1 MREVSGTPPSRRLGP
16 LRYELEHRFG
26 VTFVNSGLLRQA
38 LVHPSYINENPDDVT
53 ESNQR
58 LEFLGDAMIG
68 LAVASDLFE
77 RYPGSPE
84 GELTPIR
91 AALVKGST
99 LARVAQSLDLGN
111 LLLLGRGEAES
122 GGRVRESNLADAFEA
137 LAGAVFEDLGYGTA
151 EGFVL
156 DAMADEFESS
166 FSPDFQSNSKSI
178 LQELVQSRD
187 GSLPVYRLTAVTGA
201 DHARVFDI
209 EVLISGE
216 LVGRGSG
223 RRKTE
228 AEQAAACNALKTLT
242 D

>member
-1 MREVSGTPPSRRLGP
+1 MSGTTSPGRLAP
-16 LRYELEHRFG
+16 LRHELEHRFG
-26 VTFVNSGLLRQA
+26 VTFVNPGLLRQA
-38 LVHPSYINENPDDVT
+38 LVHASYINENPDDVT

-84 GELTPIR
+84 GELTPLR

-99 LARVAQSLDLGN
+99 LARVARSLDLGN

-122 GGRVRESNLADAFEA
+122 GGHARESNLADAFEA
-137 LAGAVFEDLGYGTA
+137 VVGAVFEDRGYGMA
-151 EGFVL
+151 ERFVL

-166 FSPDFQSNSKSI
+166 VSPDFQSNPKSI
-178 LQELVQSRD
+178 LQELVQCRD
-187 GSLPVYRLTAVTGA
+187 GSLPVYRVTAVTGA
-201 DHARVFDI
+201 EHARVFAI
-209 EVLISGE
+209 EVLVSGE
-216 LVGRGSG
+216 LAGRGIG

-228 AEQAAACNALKTLT
+228 AEQAAARDALKTLS